1 MAIKFERT
9 GKIDDVAS
17 MVDTLLGPG
26 GCPWDR
32 ERTVDDFKEYIRNES
47 AELLDAL
54 AEADWAHVAEE
65 TGDLLFIC
73 VFLCRVAEKE
83 GKFTLAD
90 TLNTLIEKMIR
101 RHPHVFG
108 DTAVADA
115 DEVLANWKEI
125 KKKEREAGNG
135 EGIQS

>member
-1 MAIKFERT
+1 MPIEFEKT
-9 GKIDDVAS
+9 GKIDDIIH
-17 MVDTLLGPG
+17 MVDALLSDD

-32 ERTVDDFKEYIRNES
+32 KQTVEDFSEYIRNES
-47 AELLDAL
+47 DELLEAI
-54 AEADWAHVAEE
+54 AEADWKHVAEE

-90 TLNTLIEKMIR
+90 TLNTVLDKMIR

-108 DTAVADA
+108 TTEVADA
-115 DEVLANWKEI
+115 DEVLANWQEI
-125 KKKEREAGNG
+125 KKKEK
-135 EGIQS
+135 EGKVS